1 MNPTS
6 IRQGLSYVTNSQ
18 GQKTAI
24 QLDLTNEAVQE
35 IVEDLIDTLD
45 AIERRNEPTRT
56 FEEVKQEILRSRDM
70 NHPN

>member
-1 MNPTS
+1 MNPTT

-35 IVEDLIDTLD
+35 LVEDLIDTLD
-45 AIERRNEPTRT
+45 ATERRNEPTRP
-56 FEEVKQEILRSRDM
+56 FEEVKQEILRSRGV
-70 NHPN
+70 

>member
-24 QLDLTNEAVQE
+24 QLDLTNEASRRLWKTS
-35 IVEDLIDTLD
+35 LI
-45 AIERRNEPTRT
+45 PWM
-56 FEEVKQEILRSRDM
+56 Q
-70 NHPN
+70 

>member
-24 QLDLTNEAVQE
+24 QLDLTNEAIQE
-35 IVEDLIDTLD
+35 IVEDLNDTLD
-45 AIERRNEPTRT
+45 AIERRNEPARPYG
-56 FEEVKQEILRSRDM
+56 EVKQEILSSRGM

>member
-1 MNPTS
+1 MNPTA

-35 IVEDLIDTLD
+35 IVEGLIDTLD
-45 AIERRNEPTRT
+45 AIERRNDLTRP
-56 FEEVKQEILRSRDM
+56 FEEVKQEILRSRGL
-70 NHPN
+70 

>member
-1 MNPTS
+1 MNPTA

-45 AIERRNEPTRT
+45 AIERRNEPTRP
-56 FEEVKQEILRSRDM
+56 FEEVKQEILRSRGM

>member
-1 MNPTS
+1 MNTTA

-35 IVEDLIDTLD
+35 IVENLIGALD
-45 AIERRNEPTRT
+45 AIERQNEPTRP
-56 FEEVKQEILRSRDM
+56 FEEVKQEILRSRGM